1 MDEDDDSLESYWA
14 QVRSTK
20 PRDPLPWGEE
30 LAARVWKEPVV
41 AIAGSFEVREK
52 ALAEMQVSLA
62 QTVVRKPCIMLHSPH
77 VSISKAWL
85 DSGYGAMRTLGA
97 VFGHYGRVNQRP
109 PVTYSVTADRIQGSF
124 SGTLPGLLVDTLLD
138 AQSTRTTWTVETGRP
153 LLYACYDQEY
163 LTANHFHAAER
174 LFEWLGLADTIE
186 VENDLCIARL
196 MNFLYLANKVK
207 TISNVYLSFD
217 CLDQGNEVELRT
229 IETMLKLIRDRED
242 LFGCFAL
249 VLGWSGEDKMLN
261 RLSKFAPVCEAALQ
275 NSLTAY

>member
-62 QTVVRKPCIMLHSPH
+62 QTVVRKPCIMLHSSH

-85 DSGYGAMRTLGA
+85 DSDAGAKQTLVA
-97 VFGHYGRVNQRP
+97 VFSHYERVNHRP
-109 PVTYSVTADRIQGSF
+109 PITYSFIGDSYVSPHTGSV
-124 SGTLPGLLVDTLLD
+124 PGLIADTVQ
-138 AQSTRTTWTVETGRP
+138 AARPIRATWNVETGRP
-153 LLYACYDQEY
+153 LLYACYDHNER
-163 LTANHFHAAER
+163 AVEHFLATER
-174 LFEWLGLADTIE
+174 LEEFLGIAPDIE